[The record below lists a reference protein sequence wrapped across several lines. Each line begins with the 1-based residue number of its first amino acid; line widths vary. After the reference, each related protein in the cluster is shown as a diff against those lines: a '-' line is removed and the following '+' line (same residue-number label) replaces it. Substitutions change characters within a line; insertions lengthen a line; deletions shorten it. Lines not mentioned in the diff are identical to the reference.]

1 MKPGTDN
8 KKLQVFPVN
17 GIAGVVSTLCP
28 RKRHETKLP
37 DECQDDPASK
47 PKAQAVSSSHER
59 VFFSGKTKKHTFLS
73 YSLQRDKTAENT
85 VDIKTAGGAGHR
97 KYHETLD

>member
-28 RKRHETKLP
+28 CKRHEA
-37 DECQDDPASK
+37 PASK
-47 PKAQAVSSSHER
+47 PKAKAVSSSHTSSR
-59 VFFSGKTKKHTFLS
+59 LVTSQASSGRSHPLS
-73 YSLQRDKTAENT
+73 FVS
-85 VDIKTAGGAGHR
+85 
-97 KYHETLD
+97 

>member
-28 RKRHETKLP
+28 CKRHEAH
-37 DECQDDPASK
+37 ASK
-47 PKAQAVSSSHER
+47 PKAQAVSSS
-59 VFFSGKTKKHTFLS
+59 
-73 YSLQRDKTAENT
+73 Q
-85 VDIKTAGGAGHR
+85 
-97 KYHETLD
+97 

>member
-28 RKRHETKLP
+28 CKRHEA
-37 DECQDDPASK
+37 PASK
-47 PKAQAVSSSHER
+47 PKAQAVSSSPLMLWNAQETGNALMI
-59 VFFSGKTKKHTFLS
+59 FFSKS
-73 YSLQRDKTAENT
+73 ADK
-85 VDIKTAGGAGHR
+85 I
-97 KYHETLD
+97 